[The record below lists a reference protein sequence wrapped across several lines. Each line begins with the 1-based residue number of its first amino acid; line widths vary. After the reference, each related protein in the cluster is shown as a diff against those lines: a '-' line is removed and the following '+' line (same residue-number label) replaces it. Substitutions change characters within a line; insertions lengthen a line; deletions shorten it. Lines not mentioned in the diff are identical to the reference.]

1 MPNNQ
6 FIPTV
11 TLNAN
16 NIEEAKKL
24 MHKRIL
30 VALEA
35 CGLYAE
41 RMAKEKCPV
50 DTGRLRNSITH
61 VVSGDPER
69 SYSFNADFTSR
80 YLTGSNRKLSKEEKA
95 MDKKTY
101 IIPKTDENL
110 ETLWIGT
117 NVFYGKYVETGV
129 LENGGFRKP
138 KPFLAPALADH
149 TNEYRAI
156 ITKYLKKGQN
166 T

>member
-1 MPNNQ
+1 MPNSE

-11 TLNAN
+11 KLNVN
-16 NIEEAKKL
+16 NIEEAKKI

-35 CGLYAE
+35 SGLYAE
-41 RMAKEKCPV
+41 RKAKEKCPV

-69 SYSFNADFTSR
+69 SYSFSADFTSR
-80 YLTGSNRKLSKEEKA
+80 FLTGENRKLSKEEKA
-95 MDKKTY
+95 EDNKVY

-117 NVFYGKYVETGV
+117 NVFYAPYVETGV
-129 LENGGFRKP
+129 LENGTYRKP
-138 KPFLAPALADH
+138 KPFLVPALTEH
-149 TNEYRAI
+149 KNEYKAI
-156 ITKYLKKGQN
+156 IVKYLSS
-166 T
+166 